1 MVVKYLLSGFI
12 VKIIAGFDDTMTRI
26 PIVANITRTKR
37 GRYAFAIGVLLAV
50 TLAVILSFLFGST
63 IKAIPYSNY
72 IAAGLIFLIALSI
85 YFDWFIER
93 PKEKVEKELRKIKR
107 ISLKR
112 FLKLIVI
119 GFLTAIATIIDDII
133 VYSGLFLGPSSNAPY
148 IITGIFAATFLQIG
162 AMIYFSKKIMDIKY
176 KKEIT
181 VVGLI
186 ILAGLIAGRI
196 L

>member
-72 IAAGLIFLIALSI
+72 IAAGLILLIALSI
-85 YFDWFIER
+85 YFDWFIEK
-93 PKEKVEKELRKIKR
+93 PKEEVEKKLKKIKR

-162 AMIYFSKKIMDIKY
+162 AMIYFSKKIMGIKY

-181 VVGLI
+181 VIGLI

>member
-1 MVVKYLLSGFI
+1 MALKYLLSGFI

-26 PIVANITRTKR
+26 PVVANITRTMR
-37 GRYAFAIGVLLAV
+37 GRIAFAVGVFFAV
-50 TLAVILSFLFGST
+50 TVAIILSFLFGST

-85 YFDWFIER
+85 YFGWFTQK
-93 PKEKVEKELRKIKR
+93 PKEEVEKKLKKIKR

-112 FLKLIVI
+112 FLKLILI
-119 GFLTAIATIIDDII
+119 GFLTAIATILDDII
-133 VYSGLFLGPSSNAPY
+133 VYSGLFLGPSSNTPY

-162 AMIYFSKKIMDIKY
+162 AMIYFSKKIMGIKY

-181 VVGLI
+181 V
-186 ILAGLIAGRI
+186 AGLIVLSLLIFFRI

>member
-1 MVVKYLLSGFI
+1 MVVKYLLSGFV

-50 TLAVILSFLFGST
+50 TLAITLSFLFGST

-85 YFDWFIER
+85 YFDWFIQK
-93 PKEKVEKELRKIKR
+93 PKKKVERKLRKIKR
-107 ISLKR
+107 ISLRR
-112 FLKLIVI
+112 FLKLIAI
-119 GFLTAIATIIDDII
+119 GFLTAIATVIDDII
-133 VYSGLFLGPSSNAPY
+133 VYSGLFIGTISNAPY

-162 AMIYFSKKIMDIKY
+162 AMIYFSKKIMGIKY

-186 ILAGLIAGRI
+186 ILSILIFFKI

>member
-1 MVVKYLLSGFI
+1 MVVKYILSGFI

-50 TLAVILSFLFGST
+50 TLAIILSFLFGST

-85 YFDWFIER
+85 YFGWFTKKQ
-93 PKEKVEKELRKIKR
+93 KEEVEKKLRKIKR

-119 GFLTAIATIIDDII
+119 GFLTAIATVIDDII
-133 VYSGLFLGPSSNAPY
+133 VYSGLFIGSISNTPY
-148 IITGIFAATFLQIG
+148 IITGIFAATFLQIW
-162 AMIYFSKKIMDIKY
+162 AMIYFSKKIMNVRY

-186 ILAGLIAGRI
+186 ILSILIFFKV

>member
-12 VKIIAGFDDTMTRI
+12 VKLIAGFDDTMTRI

-37 GRYAFAIGVLLAV
+37 GRYAFAIGVFLAV
-50 TLAVILSFLFGST
+50 TLAIILSFLFGST

-85 YFDWFIER
+85 YFDWFIEK
-93 PKEKVEKELRKIKR
+93 PKKEVEKKLKKIKR
-107 ISLKR
+107 ISLRR

-119 GFLTAIATIIDDII
+119 GFLTAIATVIDDII
-133 VYSGLFLGPSSNAPY
+133 VYSGLFLGPSSNTPY
-148 IITGIFAATFLQIG
+148 IIIGIFAATFLQIG
-162 AMIYFSKKIMDIKY
+162 AMIYFSKKIMGIRY

-181 VVGLI
+181 VIGLI

>member
-50 TLAVILSFLFGST
+50 TLAIILSVLFGST

-85 YFDWFIER
+85 YFDWFFEK
-93 PKEKVEKELRKIKR
+93 PKKEVEKKLKKIKR

-119 GFLTAIATIIDDII
+119 GFLTAIATILDDII
-133 VYSGLFLGPSSNAPY
+133 VYSGLFLGPSSNTPY
-148 IITGIFAATFLQIG
+148 IITGIFVATFLQIG
-162 AMIYFSKKIMDIKY
+162 AMIYFSKKIMGIRY

-181 VVGLI
+181 VIGLL